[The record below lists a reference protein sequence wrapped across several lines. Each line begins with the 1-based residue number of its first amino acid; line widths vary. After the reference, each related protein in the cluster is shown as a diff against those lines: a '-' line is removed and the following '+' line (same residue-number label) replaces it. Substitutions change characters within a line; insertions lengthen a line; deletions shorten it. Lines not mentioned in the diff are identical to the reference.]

1 MKYSDHPMP
10 LKEGE
15 YPWEHIMVFDAET
28 RKWKDQWRQL
38 EEADKKE
45 AEAEKWEGETPET
58 DTYYLSGKEEYYD
71 FETVCKACGTQFMA
85 YAGEG
90 IETKAVRNFCPGC
103 GKKLIEKEDG
113 KE

>member
-10 LKEGE
+10 LTEGE
-15 YPWEHIMVFDAET
+15 YPWEHIMVFDAEA

-38 EEADKKE
+38 EEADIKE
-45 AEAEKWEGETPET
+45 AEAEKWEGQIPET

-71 FETVCKACGTQFMA
+71 FETVCKACGTQFIA
-85 YAGEG
+85 YTGEG

-103 GKKLIEKEDG
+103 GKKLGEKEH

>member
-15 YPWEHIMVFDAET
+15 YPWEHIMAFDAET
-28 RKWKDQWRQL
+28 RTWKNQWRQL
-38 EEADKKE
+38 EEADIKE
-45 AEAEKWEGETPET
+45 AEAENWEGETPET
-58 DTYYLSGKEEYYD
+58 DTYYLSGREEYYG

-85 YAGEG
+85 YTGKG

-103 GKKLIEKEDG
+103 GKKLATEA
-113 KE
+113 

>member
-15 YPWEHIMVFDAET
+15 YPWEHIMVFDAEE

-38 EEADKKE
+38 EEEDIKE

-58 DTYYLSGKEEYYD
+58 DTYFLADKEEYYD
-71 FETVCKACGTQFMA
+71 FETVCKACGARFMA
-85 YAGEG
+85 YKDDKEWER
-90 IETKAVRNFCPGC
+90 IRNFCPGC
-103 GKKLIEKEDG
+103 GKKLVTEA
-113 KE
+113 